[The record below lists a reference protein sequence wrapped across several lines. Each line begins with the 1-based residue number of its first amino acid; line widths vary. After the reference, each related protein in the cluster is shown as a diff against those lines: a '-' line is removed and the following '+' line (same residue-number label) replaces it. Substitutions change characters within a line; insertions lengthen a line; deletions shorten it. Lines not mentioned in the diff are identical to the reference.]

1 MLIDK
6 GGNMNAM
13 RAMAI
18 SMALGVFFASA
29 DVLAQAQL
37 PGYGQAASGM
47 GGAAIAVPYDA
58 EATANNAA
66 GMAFVGSRAD
76 FTFTLIRTNATT
88 DFGPFHGSA
97 TDYGFGPGGGV
108 NWDLHNGW
116 TVGMSL
122 FGFGS
127 GIDYKKPFPGST
139 SNTGSTIAQV
149 VVAPTVTYRLAS
161 QHAIGVAALLAGQRI
176 KIEGLQGFGF
186 QDAGSDHSFGAGASI
201 GYLGDLGSGVRLGLT
216 YSSKIDMGHLDK
228 YQELLADGGN
238 LDIPQQAGVGLSW
251 QASSRVLVAFDY
263 LWINWASVRPL
274 GNPFPG
280 SGPPGSQGGPGFGWK
295 NQDVYRLGIAFE
307 TSDQWTLRAGAT
319 YKSTLVVPE
328 STTLN
333 TLSPLIPQVTATVG
347 ASYRIAEKHVVTAA
361 YAHNFEKSITG
372 AQASTGVNM
381 TSKADFFTLGY
392 GYRF

>member
-1 MLIDK
+1 MK
-6 GGNMNAM
+6 AM
-13 RAMAI
+13 YAI
-18 SMALGVFFASA
+18 AVSTLSILST

-108 NWDLHNGW
+108 NWDLQNGW
-116 TVGMSL
+116 TVGMSI

-127 GIDYKKPFPGST
+127 GIDYRKPFPGST

-149 VVAPTVTYRLAS
+149 VVAPTITYRVAP

-186 QDAGSDHSFGAGASI
+186 QDAGADHSFGAGASI
-201 GYLGDLGSGVRLGLT
+201 GYVGDIGSGVRLGLT

-228 YQELLADGGN
+228 YQDLLADRGN

-251 QASSRVLVAFDY
+251 QADPRFLVAFDY

-280 SGPPGSQGGPGFGWK
+280 GGPPGSLAGPGFGWK
-295 NQDVYRLGIAFE
+295 NQDVYRLGVAFE
-307 TSDQWTLRAGAT
+307 AADRWTLRAGAT
-319 YKSTLVVPE
+319 YKSRLLVPE

-333 TLSPLIPQVTATVG
+333 TLSPLIPRVTVTVG
-347 ASYRIAEKHVVTAA
+347 ATYRIAEKHLVSAA

-372 AQASTGVNM
+372 TQASTGVNM
-381 TSKADFFTLGY
+381 TSSADFFTLGY

>member
-1 MLIDK
+1 MKATRSMLLP
-6 GGNMNAM
+6 
-13 RAMAI
+13 
-18 SMALGVFFASA
+18 MALGVVLTSP
-29 DVLAQAQL
+29 DVAGQAQL

-76 FTFTLIRTNATT
+76 FTFTLIRTKATT

-97 TDYGFGPGGGV
+97 DDYGFGPGGGI
-108 NWDLHNGW
+108 NWDLQNGW

-127 GIDYKKPFPGST
+127 GIDYKKPFPGGT
-139 SNTGSTIAQV
+139 SSAGSTIAQV
-149 VVAPTVTYRLAS
+149 VVAPTVTYRVAP
-161 QHAIGVAALLAGQRI
+161 QHAVGLAVLLAGQRI

-201 GYLGDLGSGVRLGLT
+201 GYLGDLGHGVKIGLT
-216 YSSKIDMGHLDK
+216 YSSKIDMGRLDK
-228 YQELLADGGN
+228 YQDLLADRGN

-251 QASSRVLVAFDY
+251 QATPHFLVALDY
-263 LWINWASVRPL
+263 LWINWASVSPL

-280 SGPPGSQGGPGFGWK
+280 SGPPGSAGGPGFGWR
-295 NQDVYRLGIAFE
+295 NQDVYRLGVAFDAGE
-307 TSDQWTLRAGAT
+307 RWTLRAGGT
-319 YKSTLVVPE
+319 YKSRLVVPE
-328 STTLN
+328 STTLD
-333 TLSPLIPQVTATVG
+333 TLSPLIPQVSMTIG
-347 ASYRIAEKHVVTAA
+347 ASYRITDKQVVSGA

-372 AQASTGVNM
+372 TQASSGVNM
-381 TSKADFFTLGY
+381 TSSANFFSVGY